1 MNEVVQVRM
10 SGWAAMV
17 KQKKES
23 GMTVKEWCAANGITE
38 HAYYYRL
45 RQLRKG
51 VLEEMQTTAADS
63 YPQFHKVEKSK
74 AAAGVGIRI
83 RRGETVIEIDNQASD
98 PLLAFLKE
106 VLIHAV

>member
-10 SGWAAMV
+10 NGWAAMI
-17 KQKKES
+17 KQKNES
-23 GMTVKEWCAANGITE
+23 GMTVKEWCAANGITQ

-51 VLEEMQTTAADS
+51 VLEEMQPPAS
-63 YPQFHKVEKSK
+63 YSSPQFHKVEK
-74 AAAGVGIRI
+74 AEATAGVGVRI

-98 PLLAFLKE
+98 PLLTFLKE